1 MPLRHPARRDGSE
14 VISERDEARVEF
26 ATLRALLDAAIAR
39 AEAAESDASQ
49 MRAEADDLRL
59 ELARLRLPTH
69 R

>member
-1 MPLRHPARRDGSE
+1 